1 MFLRHELFSVP
12 ESAFP
17 GLACISL
24 TIQSRTLYHASEL
37 DNLRVLCFSQSVR
50 FKNCYITPG
59 DSVLFVSPKSVASP
73 VANPES
79 TLPPAPVKSFQGI
92 MLNVEFT

>member
-1 MFLRHELFSVP
+1 MFSVP

-17 GLACISL
+17 GLACIFL
-24 TIQSRTLYHASEL
+24 TVQSRTLYHASEL

-50 FKNCYITPG
+50 FKNCYMTPG
-59 DSVLFVSPKSVASP
+59 DSVLFVFVSPKSVASP

-79 TLPPAPVKSFQGI
+79 TLPPAPVKGFQGI
-92 MLNVEFT
+92 IRE

>member
-1 MFLRHELFSVP
+1 MFSVP

-17 GLACISL
+17 GLACIFL
-24 TIQSRTLYHASEL
+24 TVQSRTLYHASEL

-50 FKNCYITPG
+50 FKNCYMTPG
-59 DSVLFVSPKSVASP
+59 DSVLFVFVSPKSVASP

-79 TLPPAPVKSFQGI
+79 TLPPAPVKGFQGI